1 MVRTV
6 PNDHIPPH
14 RVWNY
19 LKIEGEF
26 ADEEHDH
33 ILQCQDCLQLFILA
47 LNSDTFGAV
56 LKQLR
61 CSEIEQV
68 RTA

>member
-1 MVRTV
+1 MVRKV
-6 PNDHIPPH
+6 RNDHIPPH

-19 LKIEGEF
+19 VQAQDEF

-33 ILQCQDCLQLFILA
+33 IIQCDHYLNLLFLS
-47 LNSDTFGAV
+47 LKCSSFGGV

-61 CSEIEQV
+61 DNNIDNLLI
-68 RTA
+68 A